1 MNRVFSSLLI
11 FLFTMPLLAQEST
24 EELEME
30 SAEESW
36 YDDIDLDPF
45 NMKGF
50 SPRYAYLDFDNLIGY
65 AHYFGV
71 SYFQKAGAESEGVT
85 VRTGQGTMGEKF
97 NLSYTNSFSFMS
109 VDFGLSYYH
118 LDDDNFRQFDDEEL
132 LGIELGLRLWVVQ
145 VIGVHMENTSFVT
158 LAYGF

>member
-1 MNRVFSSLLI
+1 MKRVFSALLI

-30 SAEESW
+30 SVEESW

-85 VRTGQGTMGEKF
+85 IRTGQGTMGEKF